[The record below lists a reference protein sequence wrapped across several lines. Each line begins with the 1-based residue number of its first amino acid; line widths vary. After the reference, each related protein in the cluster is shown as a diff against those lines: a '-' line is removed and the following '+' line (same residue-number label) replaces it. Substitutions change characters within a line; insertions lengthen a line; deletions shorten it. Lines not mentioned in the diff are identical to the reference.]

1 MLKLVKLYSND
12 KNLFPDIKFHDGLN
26 VVFANVTKSNRDKS
40 SHSLGKTTLIDVLNF
55 ALLKQIDKSS
65 FLKKS
70 PFRSLVIF
78 LEIEYSLGQF
88 VTIKRAVGGKISIL
102 KTSASSDIRALLS
115 EDWEES
121 NLGLKK
127 AKSILNSILNLSPF
141 DANHFHYRTGL
152 RYCFRKQSQY
162 EDTFK
167 VNTSR
172 ETDANWKPYLANLL
186 GINPQL
192 VFDKYEQNQIVK
204 SIESAITQV
213 QELPTES
220 AQSLEAEIAQIEA
233 RIHRQQQD
241 LENFDFRNADAE
253 VSSELVEQVSANLS
267 DLNSE
272 VYGIDQRI
280 REINSSIGTEFPFD
294 LDKIIELFDEVKI
307 NFPDQLSRSY
317 KDLINL
323 NQQMSQGRRERLN
336 EARKKLINNRLE
348 LEKRIEVVALEQKAL
363 AEILVQK
370 DAFTKYKLMQTR
382 VSREE
387 SRIAVLRE
395 RVSTLDQASLLNEK
409 LQVAKTKQSMAER
422 ELAKATRVSD
432 NSKMKKALTIF
443 SELVEDVLG
452 LSAFFYTEV
461 NGEGNLNFKIGLKD
475 QTSVNDGF
483 SYKRTLSA
491 IFDLVILVLHSNESF
506 YRFTYHDGLLES
518 LDDRVKLKLL
528 DKMRKLAKEHN
539 LQLIIS
545 VLDSDVPMLE
555 NESRVNFPESE
566 IIRHLDDTGN
576 SGRLFKMP
584 PF

>member
-88 VTIKRAVGGKISIL
+88 VTIKRAVGSKISIL
-102 KTSASSDIRALLS
+102 KTSASSDVRALLS

-172 ETDANWKPYLANLL
+172 ETDVNWKPYLANLL

-280 REINSSIGTEFPFD
+280 REINSSIGTEFPFN

-307 NFPDQLSRSY
+307 NFPEQLSRSY

-348 LEKRIEVVALEQKAL
+348 LEKRIEVVASEQKAL

-387 SRIAVLRE
+387 SRVAVLRE

-576 SGRLFKMP
+576 SGRLFKMSS
-584 PF
+584 F